1 MSQGGSRSAFA
12 RLRSLDPITIAGGI
26 ALLLALIG
34 VWWLFSASVSPLLY
48 PSPIRVITALGEMAR
63 TGELWD
69 AIASTALTFGV
80 GLASGVLVG
89 LVLGLLVAESR
100 VAGSI
105 VNPIATALYATPVI
119 VMVPLVIIWFG
130 VDVMGRIFVV
140 FLGTVIPMY
149 INAEAGFRSARR
161 DLVEVARSFGAG
173 RATVLREVT
182 IPGAVPFIM
191 TGLKIAVGRALGSVV
206 VAEIFLDL
214 SGLGGLIQTSVGL
227 LRVDKMIGAA
237 LILAVAGAVLMYLTN
252 RLENRFDA
260 WRSNR

>member
-1 MSQGGSRSAFA
+1 MSHGDSRRTAGW
-12 RLRSLDPITIAGGI
+12 LRAIDPITLGGAV
-26 ALLLALIG
+26 ALLLVLIG
-34 VWWLFSASVSPLLY
+34 AWWLFSASVSPLLY
-48 PSPIRVITALGEMAR
+48 PSPIRVVTALVEMTR
-63 TGELWD
+63 TGELGE
-69 AIASTALTFGV
+69 AVASTAFTFGI
-80 GLASGVLVG
+80 GLGSGVLVG

-161 DLVEVARSFGAG
+161 DLVEVARSFGARRG
-173 RATVLREVT
+173 TVLRDVT
-182 IPGAVPFIM
+182 LPGAVPFIM

-227 LRVDKMIGAA
+227 LRVDKMIAAA
-237 LILAVAGAVLMYLTN
+237 LILALAGALLMFLTN
-252 RLENRFDA
+252 RLESRFDA
-260 WRSNR
+260 WRSAR